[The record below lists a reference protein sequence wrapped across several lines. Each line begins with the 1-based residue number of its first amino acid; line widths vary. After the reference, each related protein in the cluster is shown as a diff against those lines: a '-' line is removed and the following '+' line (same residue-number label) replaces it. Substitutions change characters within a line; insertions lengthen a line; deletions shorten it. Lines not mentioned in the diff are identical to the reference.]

1 MKTFYYRLNV
11 IPVNLPAL
19 RERSDDIPHLITH
32 FINIEAEK
40 YGYEPKQF
48 SDSAWYYI
56 KNYEW
61 TGNVRELQNVV
72 ERLMILCPA
81 DLITEDDL
89 PKKITENYYVNER
102 IASKQLI
109 NLKHDGKLATMEE
122 YERDIIQNALERFG
136 SFNAAGKVLGLTHK
150 TVAAKARKYK
160 IIDSI

>member
-1 MKTFYYRLNV
+1 MKIGDLPIDMQVKILRVLQDKSFYRVGGSEEINVDIRIIAATHKNLEQMIQQEKFREDLYYRLNV

-61 TGNVRELQNVV
+61 TGNVRELQK
-72 ERLMILCPA
+72 C
-81 DLITEDDL
+81 
-89 PKKITENYYVNER
+89 
-102 IASKQLI
+102 S
-109 NLKHDGKLATMEE
+109 
-122 YERDIIQNALERFG
+122 
-136 SFNAAGKVLGLTHK
+136 
-150 TVAAKARKYK
+150 
-160 IIDSI
+160 

>member
-1 MKTFYYRLNV
+1 
-11 IPVNLPAL
+11 
-19 RERSDDIPHLITH
+19 
-32 FINIEAEK
+32 
-40 YGYEPKQF
+40 
-48 SDSAWYYI
+48 
-56 KNYEW
+56 
-61 TGNVRELQNVV
+61 
-72 ERLMILCPA
+72 MILCPA